1 MNTPGHRGA
10 LHISK
15 DEDDPV
21 RVMNRKMKEMK
32 AELDSKINSLQTNI
46 DILGTDVKTEITS
59 VHNLMDN
66 KLDKLLALL

>member
-10 LHISK
+10 IHISK

-21 RVMNRKMKEMK
+21 MVMRKMKEMK

-59 VHNLMDN
+59 VHNLVDN